1 MNWHGLRI
9 VLVGPLAPPAG
20 GMANQTRQLADLLA
34 GEGACV
40 ELVQVNLPYRPE
52 WIARIRGA
60 RALFRLLPYLA
71 RLWRASGRAD
81 VMHVMANSGWSWD
94 LFAAPA
100 IWIASVRGVPV
111 IVNYRGGEAEA
122 FLARAAARVSTS
134 LRKAALLVLPS
145 GYLREVFA
153 RHGMHGRIVPN
164 IIDLERFSPGD
175 RSRDVGAPNLVV
187 ARNLEPIYGIDNA
200 LRAFA
205 IVRGRYPK
213 ASLAVAGSGPSEAN
227 LKALAQS
234 LAIGDAVK
242 FTGQL
247 DRSAMLSLYKSADIA
262 LNPSTV
268 DNMPNSVLEALAC
281 GVPVVSTNVGGVPFL
296 VTHGETALLVSPG
309 QPEAMAEAI
318 LKVIEDAPLRAH
330 LVAKGLQAVQQYSWA
345 AVKLELARAYE
356 DARAWR
362 GCAASAPVGC
372 GRGHG

>member
-1 MNWHGLRI
+1 MNWHGLR
-9 VLVGPLAPPAG
+9 VALVGPLAPPAG

-40 ELVQVNLPYRPE
+40 ELVQVNAPYRPE

-100 IWIASVRGVPV
+100 IWIGSLRGVPV
-111 IVNYRGGEAEA
+111 IVNYRGGEADV
-122 FLARAAARVSTS
+122 FLARAAARVSAA
-134 LRKAALLVLPS
+134 LRKAVLLVVPS

-153 RHGMHGRIVPN
+153 RHGMQGRIVPN
-164 IIDLERFSPGD
+164 IIDLERFSSVG
-175 RSRDVGAPNLVV
+175 RSSDFGAPHLVV

-200 LRAFA
+200 LQAFA
-205 IVRGRYPK
+205 IVRRRYPK
-213 ASLAVAGSGPSEAN
+213 ASLVVAGSGPSEAD
-227 LKALAQS
+227 LKALAQT
-234 LAIGDAVK
+234 LGICEAVT

-247 DRSAMLSLYKSADIA
+247 DRLAMQNLYKHADIA

-281 GVPVVSTNVGGVPFL
+281 GLPVVSTNVGGVPFI

-309 QPEAMAEAI
+309 QPEEMAEAI
-318 LKVIEDAPLRAH
+318 LRVIEDVPLRARM
-330 LVAKGLQAVQQYSWA
+330 VAKGLQAVQQYSWA
-345 AVKLELARAYE
+345 AVRLELAQAYE
-356 DARAWR
+356 YARSQR
-362 GCAASAPVGC
+362 GGGASLSVGC